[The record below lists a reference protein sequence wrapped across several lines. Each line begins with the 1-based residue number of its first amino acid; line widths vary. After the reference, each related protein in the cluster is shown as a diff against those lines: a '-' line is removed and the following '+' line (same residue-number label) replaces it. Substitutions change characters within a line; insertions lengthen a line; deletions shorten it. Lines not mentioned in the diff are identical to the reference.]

1 MKNKIKLKKYL
12 IKTMIVSLC
21 LLFLFLIINI
31 YEYHTYTKN
40 FNNKIGAIV
49 SVLQNEYPE
58 LTEKD
63 IIKILNN
70 DENNSTELLEKYGID
85 MNNNSIIQ
93 SNDKEYHKFLI
104 INLSSMLFTIILL
117 VLIFLNYNKEK
128 DKDIKNIT
136 KCIEEI
142 NKKNY
147 ELNIDSMS
155 EDELSILKNEIYK
168 TTVMLKEAADNSNID
183 KINLKKSLEDI
194 SHQLKTPLTSILV
207 MLDNLIDDPDMDIN
221 IRNDFI
227 RDIKREVVNI
237 KFLVQAILKLSK
249 FDSNTIHFIKED
261 IQVVDIIDEAIKN
274 VSTLCDLRNITI
286 DKNGKGK
293 EKIKCDFK
301 WQVEAITNILK
312 NCIDHSQDN
321 QKIIVSYEQSNTY
334 SMIKI
339 QDFGD
344 GISKKDIKH
353 IFERFYKGENATPES
368 IGIGLALSKTIIEE
382 DNGKITVE
390 SDENGTIF
398 TIKYYKI

>member
-12 IKTMIVSLC
+12 IKTAIVSLC
-21 LLFLFLIINI
+21 LLFLFLIINV

-40 FNNKIGAIV
+40 FNNKIGAII
-49 SVLQNEYPE
+49 SILQKEYPE
-58 LTEKD
+58 LNEEK
-63 IIKILNN
+63 IIKVLNN
-70 DENNSTELLEKYGID
+70 DENNSTELLKKYGID

-104 INLSSMLFTIILL
+104 MNLSSMLLTIIILI
-117 VLIFLNYNKEK
+117 LIFLNYNKDK
-128 DKDIKNIT
+128 DNDIKNIT

-147 ELNIDSMS
+147 ELNIDSIS

-168 TTVMLKEAADNSNID
+168 TTVMLKEAADNSNMD

-237 KFLVQAILKLSK
+237 NFLVQAILKLSK

>member
-1 MKNKIKLKKYL
+1 
-12 IKTMIVSLC
+12 
-21 LLFLFLIINI
+21 
-31 YEYHTYTKN
+31 
-40 FNNKIGAIV
+40 
-49 SVLQNEYPE
+49 
-58 LTEKD
+58 
-63 IIKILNN
+63 
-70 DENNSTELLEKYGID
+70 
-85 MNNNSIIQ
+85 
-93 SNDKEYHKFLI
+93 
-104 INLSSMLFTIILL
+104 
-117 VLIFLNYNKEK
+117 
-128 DKDIKNIT
+128 
-136 KCIEEI
+136 
-142 NKKNY
+142 
-147 ELNIDSMS
+147 
-155 EDELSILKNEIYK
+155 
-168 TTVMLKEAADNSNID
+168 MLKEAADNSNMD

-237 KFLVQAILKLSK
+237 SFLVQAILKLSK

-261 IQVVDIIDEAIKN
+261 TQVVDIIDEAIKN